1 MSYINKLDI
10 LLETEEIDDEDPS
23 RSSLLKMAFGR
34 YAPQAS
40 KLLELSGCQDVIII
54 LSKINQ
60 GAFFGYPNSIYIT
73 NKASDEHKLFLF
85 GHELGHAHR
94 NKHHGPIYN
103 LFILKDPSGKP
114 ISIDEAAEA
123 VSFEEREACRLSS
136 EWFSKIGMANR
147 LTHSDHGASV
157 YRGWLKNIA
166 REGFTSLEEVSDYF
180 LKSAGG

>member
-1 MSYINKLDI
+1 M
-10 LLETEEIDDEDPS
+10 LLETEEIDDGDPS
-23 RSSLLKMAFGR
+23 RSSYLQMVFGKC
-34 YAPQAS
+34 ASQAS
-40 KLLELSGCQDVIII
+40 KLLKLSGCHDVVII
-54 LSKINQ
+54 LSMINQ

-73 NKASDEHKLFLF
+73 SKASDEHKLFLF
-85 GHELGHAHR
+85 GHELGHAYR

-103 LFILKDPSGKP
+103 LFVLRDPSGKQ

-136 EWFSKIGMANR
+136 EWFSKIGMTNK

-157 YRGWLKNIA
+157 YKNWLRNIA
-166 REGFTSLEEVSDYF
+166 REGFTTLEEVSDYF

>member
-1 MSYINKLDI
+1 MSYIDELD
-10 LLETEEIDDEDPS
+10 LLFEAEESDVEI
-23 RSSLLKMAFGR
+23 SSFLQKTFGK
-34 YAPQAS
+34 YAPQAT
-40 KLLELSGCQDVIII
+40 KLLDLSGCHDVVIKMAPIR
-54 LSKINQ
+54 Q

-73 NKASDEHKLFLF
+73 SNASDEHKLFLF
-85 GHELGHAHR
+85 GHELGHAYR

-103 LFILKDPSGKP
+103 LFVLKDPSGEP

-136 EWFSKIGMANR
+136 EWFTEIGMTNR

-157 YRGWLKNIA
+157 YKNWLKTIA
-166 REGFTSLEEVSDYF
+166 REGFTTLEEVSDYF

>member
-1 MSYINKLDI
+1 M
-10 LLETEEIDDEDPS
+10 LLETEEEIDDEDPS
-23 RSSLLKMAFGR
+23 RSSYLQMVFGKCASQASELLK
-34 YAPQAS
+34 
-40 KLLELSGCQDVIII
+40 LSGCHDVVIKLAPIR
-54 LSKINQ
+54 Q

-73 NKASDEHKLFLF
+73 SKASEEQKLFLF
-85 GHELGHAHR
+85 GHELGHAYR

-103 LFILKDPSGKP
+103 LFVLRDPGGKQ

-136 EWFSKIGMANR
+136 EWFSKIGMTNK

-157 YRGWLKNIA
+157 YKNWLKNIA
-166 REGFTSLEEVSDYF
+166 REGFTSLQEVSDYF